1 MMATKFL
8 LGCLVEKILFHFFIV
23 FYNINILPENNGN
36 LIQSFI
42 LITSYFLLET

>member
-23 FYNINILPENNGN
+23 FYNTNILPENNGN
-36 LIQSFI
+36 LIQSFF
-42 LITSYFLLET
+42 LIIFFY